1 MVLGGGLYACPAPFG
16 CSISLSMFSASAF
29 VARGMIPGSE
39 KLVLSKLERTKMK
52 RTAPTTGMTGEIRSV
67 RNGQSKAK
75 KRPEVPMTRRRVT

>member
-1 MVLGGGLYACPAPFG
+1 
-16 CSISLSMFSASAF
+16 MFSASAF

-75 KRPEVPMTRRRVT
+75 KRPEVPMTRRSVT